1 MRKLES
7 WFNPQETKIVDEL
20 DRGREIVLEQ
30 VNLALLTTS
39 FTKEPSSFEE
49 AIDCENK
56 DVQKAWKEAIEK
68 ELNKMTKRGV
78 WEIIDEKD
86 VPNV

>member
-1 MRKLES
+1 M
-7 WFNPQETKIVDEL
+7 IVE
-20 DRGREIVLEQ
+20 GRLFLNKSIWLF
-30 VNLALLTTS
+30 LLIS

-49 AIDCENK
+49 AINCENK
-56 DVQKAWKEAIEK
+56 DDQNAWKEEIEK

-86 VPNV
+86 VPND